1 MDVETAHQCFKQS
14 KCLLN
19 SEFLDKL
26 KGLFKIY
33 EHVGGEPGAST
44 AQVAEFLADP
54 ANAVDPDLL
63 TTAKRAMCDQ

>member
-1 MDVETAHQCFKQS
+1 MNMLVES
-14 KCLLN
+14 L
-19 SEFLDKL
+19 
-26 KGLFKIY
+26 
-33 EHVGGEPGAST
+33 ST